1 MHKRF
6 EKHWLFLCTSSSQSH
21 KWLFSYQRK
30 RIKQKEHTWWLK
42 LPSPQKTGIHF
53 IFTKKQSTCTYIRI
67 LLKDTEVRHLCREKT
82 TIKLLHSVQNEIL
95 KVPFYSSNLNPGI
108 SVFTANKH
116 SHYVFF
122 IFSLKWADMGT
133 FALKWTKN
141 LQIQPLQVM
150 YYKTY
155 IFK

>member
-6 EKHWLFLCTSSSQSH
+6 EKCWLFLCTSSSQSH

-53 IFTKKQSTCTYIRI
+53 IFMKKQSTCTYIRTHI
-67 LLKDTEVRHLCREKT
+67 LLKDTEVKHLCREKT
-82 TIKLLHSVQNEIL
+82 TIKLLHSVQNEVL

-108 SVFTANKH
+108 SVFIANKH

-141 LQIQPLQVM
+141 LQI
-150 YYKTY
+150 
-155 IFK
+155 